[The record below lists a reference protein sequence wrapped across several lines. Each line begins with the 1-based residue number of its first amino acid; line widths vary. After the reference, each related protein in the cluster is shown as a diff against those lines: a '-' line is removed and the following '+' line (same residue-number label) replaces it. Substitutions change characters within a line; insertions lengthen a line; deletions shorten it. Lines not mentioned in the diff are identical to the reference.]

1 MTNDLNLNIQKIKSK
16 NLTWVDVCSC
26 KPKEMKYIEQKFKLH
41 PLHINDCI
49 SPVQRPKLDVT
60 SGYLFMVLLFPA
72 YNHRTRKIISSE
84 IDFFINS
91 NTLITVHR
99 GELSPLI
106 NFFNL
111 CKTNPKQKEK
121 YFIGSPA
128 FLIYELLKR
137 LLAACNP
144 ILGNINLDINSI
156 EENIFKG
163 YEKKMVK
170 EILIAK
176 TNVVNFRRIT
186 QTHRLVVS
194 KLLEKSSLFFSP
206 GQLRIYFKEVIETA
220 EDIWQNLETL
230 KQTVEAI
237 EQTNNSLISFQLND
251 IIKILTIISI
261 IVLPISLIGTFF
273 GMNLKFMPLANQ
285 PNAFWI
291 LFSVTGLMILFLI
304 NYFKRKKWF

>member
-1 MTNDLNLNIQKIKSK
+1 MPNLNIKEIKTK
-16 NLTWVDVCSC
+16 NLRWIDVSSC
-26 KPKEMKYIEQKFKLH
+26 KPKEMKHIEQKFKFH
-41 PLHINDCI
+41 PLHISDCL

-60 SGYLFMVLLFPA
+60 PDYLFMVLLFPV
-72 YNHRTRKIISSE
+72 YNRRTRKIISSE

-91 NTLITVHR
+91 DTLVTVHR
-99 GELSPLI
+99 GELSPLM

-111 CKTNPKQKEK
+111 CQTTKKQKDK
-121 YFIGSPA
+121 YFVGSPA
-128 FLIYELLKR
+128 FLIYELLNR

-144 ILGNINLDINSI
+144 ILGNMNLNINGI
-156 EENIFKG
+156 EENIFNG
-163 YEKKMVK
+163 YEKRMVK

-206 GQLRIYFKEVIETA
+206 GKLKIYFKEVIENA
-220 EDIWQNLETL
+220 EDIWQNLENL
-230 KQTVEAI
+230 RETVEAI

-261 IVLPISLIGTFF
+261 IVLPISLMGTIF
-273 GMNLKFMPLANQ
+273 GMNLKFLPLMNQ
-285 PNAFWI
+285 PFAFWI
-291 LFSVTGLMILFLI
+291 LLSVMALIIIFLVG
-304 NYFKRKKWF
+304 YFRRKKWF

>member
-1 MTNDLNLNIQKIKSK
+1 MPNLNIQEIKTK
-16 NLTWVDVCSC
+16 NLTWINVPVCEAR
-26 KPKEMKYIEQKFKLH
+26 EMKYLEQKFKLH
-41 PLHINDCI
+41 PLHINDCL
-49 SPVQRPKLDVT
+49 SPVQRPKLDVAPD
-60 SGYLFMVLLFPA
+60 YLFMVLLFPV
-72 YNHRTRKIISSE
+72 YNRRTRKIISSE

-91 NTLITVHR
+91 DTLITVHR
-99 GELSPLI
+99 GELSPLM

-111 CKTNPKQKEK
+111 CQTTKEQKNK

-128 FLIYELLKR
+128 FLIYELLNR

-144 ILGNINLDINSI
+144 ILGNMNLNINGI
-156 EENIFKG
+156 EEKIFNG
-163 YEKKMVK
+163 YEKRMVK

-176 TNVVNFRRIT
+176 TNVVNFRRTT

-206 GQLRIYFKEVIETA
+206 GKLIIYFREVIENA
-220 EDIWQNLETL
+220 EDIWQNLENL
-230 KQTVEAI
+230 RETVEAI

-261 IVLPISLIGTFF
+261 IVLPVSLVGTFF
-273 GMNLKFMPLANQ
+273 GMNLKFMPFVNN
-285 PNAFWI
+285 PNAFW
-291 LFSVTGLMILFLI
+291 LLLGATGLIVLFLI

>member
-1 MTNDLNLNIQKIKSK
+1 MPNLNIEKIKTK
-16 NLTWVDVCSC
+16 NLTWINVSAC
-26 KPKEMKYIEQKFKLH
+26 KPKEMKHLEKNLKLH
-41 PLHINDCI
+41 PLHINDCL
-49 SPVQRPKLDVT
+49 SPVQRPKLDIT
-60 SGYLFMVLLFPA
+60 PDYLFMVLLFPV
-72 YNHRTRKIISSE
+72 YNRRTRKIISSE

-91 NTLITVHR
+91 DTLITVHR
-99 GELSPLI
+99 GELSPLV

-111 CKTNPKQKEK
+111 CQTTPEQKGK

-128 FLIYELLKR
+128 FLIYELLNR
-137 LLAACNP
+137 LLASCNP
-144 ILGNINLDINSI
+144 ILGNMNLNINSI

-163 YEKKMVK
+163 YEKRMVK

-206 GQLRIYFKEVIETA
+206 GQLKIYFKEVIENA
-220 EDIWQNLETL
+220 EDIWANLENL
-230 KQTVEAI
+230 RETVEAI

-273 GMNLKFMPLANQ
+273 GMNLKFMPFINH

-291 LFSVTGLMILFLI
+291 LLSATGLMILFLI
-304 NYFKRKKWF
+304 SYFKRKKWF

>member
-1 MTNDLNLNIQKIKSK
+1 MPNLNIQEIKTK
-16 NLTWVDVCSC
+16 NLTWIDVSSC
-26 KPKEMKYIEQKFKLH
+26 EPKEMKHIEQKFKFH
-41 PLHINDCI
+41 PLHINDCL

-60 SGYLFMVLLFPA
+60 SDYLFMVLLFPV
-72 YNHRTRKIISSE
+72 YNRRTRKIISSE

-91 NTLITVHR
+91 DTLVTVHR
-99 GELSPLI
+99 GELSPLM

-111 CKTNPKQKEK
+111 CQTTKEQKDK

-128 FLIYELLKR
+128 FLIYELLNR

-144 ILGNINLDINSI
+144 ILGNMNLNINGI
-156 EENIFKG
+156 EENIFNG
-163 YEKKMVK
+163 YEKRMVK

-206 GQLRIYFKEVIETA
+206 GKLKIYFKEVIENA
-220 EDIWQNLETL
+220 EDIWQNLENL
-230 KQTVEAI
+230 RETVVAI

-261 IVLPISLIGTFF
+261 IVLPISLMGTVF
-273 GMNLKFMPLANQ
+273 GMNLKFLPLMNQ
-285 PNAFWI
+285 PFAFWI
-291 LFSVTGLMILFLI
+291 LLSVMAFIIIFLVG
-304 NYFKRKKWF
+304 YFKRKKWF

>member
-1 MTNDLNLNIQKIKSK
+1 MPNLNIKEIKTK
-16 NLTWVDVCSC
+16 NLRWIDVSSC
-26 KPKEMKYIEQKFKLH
+26 KPKEMKHIEQKFKFH
-41 PLHINDCI
+41 PLHISDCL

-60 SGYLFMVLLFPA
+60 PDYLFMVLLFPV
-72 YNHRTRKIISSE
+72 YNRRTRKIISSE

-91 NTLITVHR
+91 DTLVTVHR
-99 GELSPLI
+99 GELSPLM

-111 CKTNPKQKEK
+111 CQTTKEQKDK

-128 FLIYELLKR
+128 FLIYELLNR

-144 ILGNINLDINSI
+144 ILGNMNLNINGI
-156 EENIFKG
+156 EENIFNG
-163 YEKKMVK
+163 YEKRMVK

-206 GQLRIYFKEVIETA
+206 GKLKIYFKEVIENA
-220 EDIWQNLETL
+220 EDIWQNLENL
-230 KQTVEAI
+230 RETVEAI

-261 IVLPISLIGTFF
+261 IVLPISLMGTIF
-273 GMNLKFMPLANQ
+273 GMNLKFIPLMNQ
-285 PNAFWI
+285 PFAFWI
-291 LFSVTGLMILFLI
+291 LLSIMTLIIILLVG
-304 NYFKRKKWF
+304 YFRRKKWF

>member
-1 MTNDLNLNIQKIKSK
+1 MPNLNIQEIKTK
-16 NLTWVDVCSC
+16 NLRWIDVSACQ
-26 KPKEMKYIEQKFKLH
+26 PKEMKYIEQKFKFH
-41 PLHINDCI
+41 PLHINDCS

-60 SGYLFMVLLFPA
+60 SDYLFMVLLFPV
-72 YNHRTRKIISSE
+72 YNRRTRKIISSE

-91 NTLITVHR
+91 NTLVTVHR
-99 GELSPLI
+99 GELSPLMI
-106 NFFNL
+106 FFNL
-111 CKTNPKQKEK
+111 CQTTPEQKEK

-128 FLIYELLKR
+128 FLIYELLNR
-137 LLAACNP
+137 LLSSCNP
-144 ILGNINLDINSI
+144 ILGNMNLNINGI

-170 EILIAK
+170 EILVAK

-186 QTHRLVVS
+186 QSHRLVVS

-206 GQLRIYFKEVIETA
+206 GQLKIYFNEVIENA
-220 EDIWQNLETL
+220 EDIWQNLENL
-230 KQTVEAI
+230 RETVDAI

-273 GMNLKFMPLANQ
+273 GMNLKFMPFINH
-285 PNAFWI
+285 PSAFWI
-291 LFSVTGLMILFLI
+291 LLGITGLMILFLI
-304 NYFKRKKWF
+304 SYFKRKKWF

>member
-1 MTNDLNLNIQKIKSK
+1 MANLNIQEIKTK
-16 NLTWVDVCSC
+16 NLTWIDVSAC
-26 KPKEMKYIEQKFKLH
+26 KPKEMKYIEQKFKIH
-41 PLHINDCI
+41 PLHINDCL

-60 SGYLFMVLLFPA
+60 SDYLFMVLLFPV
-72 YNHRTRKIISSE
+72 YNRRTRKIISSE

-91 NTLITVHR
+91 NTLITIHR
-99 GELSPLI
+99 GELSPLM

-111 CKTNPKQKEK
+111 CQTTPEQKAK

-128 FLIYELLKR
+128 LLIYELLRR

-144 ILGNINLDINSI
+144 ILGNINLNINGI
-156 EENIFKG
+156 EENIFNG
-163 YEKKMVK
+163 YEKRMVR

-194 KLLEKSSLFFSP
+194 KLLAKSSLFFSP
-206 GQLRIYFKEVIETA
+206 GQLKIYFDEVIETA
-220 EDIWQNLETL
+220 EDIWQNLENL

-261 IVLPISLIGTFF
+261 IVLPVSLIGTFF
-273 GMNLKFMPLANQ
+273 GMNLKFMPLANH
-285 PNAFWI
+285 PIAFWI
-291 LFSVTGLMILFLI
+291 LSGITVLMILFLVS
-304 NYFKRKKWF
+304 YFKRKKWF

>member
-1 MTNDLNLNIQKIKSK
+1 MPNLNIQEIKTK
-16 NLTWVDVCSC
+16 NLTWIDVSSC
-26 KPKEMKYIEQKFKLH
+26 EAKEMKYLEQKFKFH
-41 PLHINDCI
+41 PLHISDCL

-60 SGYLFMVLLFPA
+60 SDYLFMVLLFPV
-72 YNHRTRKIISSE
+72 YNRRTRKIISSE

-91 NTLITVHR
+91 DTLVTVHR

-111 CKTNPKQKEK
+111 CQTTKEQKDK
-121 YFIGSPA
+121 YFVGSPA
-128 FLIYELLKR
+128 FLIYELLNR
-137 LLAACNP
+137 LLASCNP
-144 ILGNINLDINSI
+144 ILGNMNLNINGI
-156 EENIFKG
+156 EENIFNG
-163 YEKKMVK
+163 YEKRMVK

-206 GQLRIYFKEVIETA
+206 GKLKIYFQEVIENA
-220 EDIWQNLETL
+220 EDIWQNLENL
-230 KQTVEAI
+230 RETVEAI

-261 IVLPISLIGTFF
+261 IVLPVSLMGTIF
-273 GMNLKFMPLANQ
+273 GMNLKFIPLMNQ
-285 PNAFWI
+285 PFAFWI
-291 LFSVTGLMILFLI
+291 LLSIMTLIIILLVG
-304 NYFKRKKWF
+304 YFRRKKWF